1 MGFHISCT
9 FASEHGGISIPGSV
23 FMASFAYSSNSRRS
37 WYRLSF
43 LSLALVSAGWLAGC
57 KPQQQGGMPPQR
69 TPVVQVQP
77 VAVQPLVMEQSLAGR
92 TAAHMVSEVRPQVG
106 GIVLKRLFTE
116 GQSVKAG
123 QVLYQID
130 PRSYEASLES
140 AKGQLA
146 QSEAAVQAARPKAER
161 YKNLVQIDAIS
172 KQDGDDALAT
182 LRQNEASVVS
192 ARAAVKAAQINL
204 EYTRVTA
211 PISGRIGTSTYTP
224 GALVTANQTA
234 ALTTIQ
240 QLDPIYVD
248 VTQTS
253 AQLLALRKQIASGA
267 LKAVDGKVPVKI
279 LLEDGSLYAQQ
290 GTLEFVGTSVDT
302 GTGNVSL
309 RAVVPNPDGL
319 LLPGTYVKAVMPSA
333 VNEKAILVSQ
343 SVVTRNTK
351 GEPVVKLVGDDGKV
365 QERLI
370 QTADAIKDQW
380 VVSGGLQTG
389 DKLIVGGGSNLR
401 AGQAV
406 QIAGQ
411 KPADGAAEGSP
422 AASPASQGKADVS
435 VKTGAGTQA
444 R

>member
-1 MGFHISCT
+1 M
-9 FASEHGGISIPGSV
+9 V
-23 FMASFAYSSNSRRS
+23 SFAHSLHSRRS

-43 LSLALVSAGWLAGC
+43 LSLALASAGWLAGC
-57 KPQQQGGMPPQR
+57 TQKQGGMPPQR

-77 VAVQPLVMEQSLAGR
+77 IAVQSLVMEQALVGR

-106 GIVLKRLFTE
+106 GIVLKRLFAE

-146 QSEAAVQAARPKAER
+146 QSEAAVQAAKPKAER

-182 LRQNEASVVS
+182 LRQNEAAVVT
-192 ARAAVKAAQINL
+192 AKAAVKTAQINL
-204 EYTRVTA
+204 DYTRVTA

-224 GALVTANQTA
+224 GALVTANQTN

-279 LLEDGSLYAQQ
+279 MLEDGSLYAQQ

-319 LLPGTYVKAVMPSA
+319 LLPGTYVKALMPSA

-351 GEPVVKLVGDDGKV
+351 GEPVVKLVGEDGKV

-370 QTADAIKDQW
+370 QTAEAIKDQW
-380 VVSGGLQTG
+380 VVTSGLAAGE
-389 DKLIVGGGSNLR
+389 KLIVGGGSSLQ

-411 KPADGAAEGSP
+411 KPAEGPAEGP
-422 AASPASQGKADVS
+422 AEAAPEGAPGTAPGPQAKADMAS
-435 VKTGAGTQA
+435 GTQL